1 MNERERLVR
10 ITVDRDRCVGS
21 AYCQRIA
28 PATFDLDDDGIAF
41 VLDAADAGTAGA
53 GPDNTGSAGAGAGPV
68 LADPAVKEAETA
80 CPSMAISILEA

>member
-1 MNERERLVR
+1 MR

-41 VLDAADAGTAGA
+41 VLDNEAAGTGTAG
-53 GPDNTGSAGAGAGPV
+53 PGSASTGAEA
-68 LADPAVKEAETA
+68 AVKEAEAA

>member
-1 MNERERLVR
+1 VK
-10 ITVDRDRCVGS
+10 ISVDRDRCVGS

-41 VLDAADAGTAGA
+41 VLGPEPDAGSASTGADA
-53 GPDNTGSAGAGAGPV
+53 
-68 LADPAVKEAETA
+68 AVKEAEAA